1 MSLCYFDC
9 FAGAAGDMI
18 VAALVDA
25 GADPAALIEHVQRL
39 DLGNFSARF
48 EQESR
53 RGIMAR
59 RFHVEASDE
68 QPHRH
73 LSDILDIIKRAEL
86 PPRAARRA
94 TQAFEHLGRAEAQV
108 HGIPLEKVHFHEVGA
123 VDSIV
128 DIVAAAVALELLNID
143 EVFCSPIPVGS
154 GTVECDHG
162 TLPVPAPATA
172 LLLKDAATYAGPVP
186 GEAVTPTAAA
196 LLTTLAETQG
206 PAPKMTLSAVG
217 YGAGSRE
224 GGDVPNVLRVL
235 IGQGDDVGTVDG
247 LVELAANIDDATGEI
262 LGATIEKLLTAGC
275 LDAWAQ
281 PAVAKKSR
289 PAWVLTALCN
299 QADVAAMER
308 LIFTETTTFGIRRRP
323 CTRSKLARRFETVE
337 TPFGPVRMKLGTLGE
352 QVITASPEF
361 IDCRTAAEAHGVAVR
376 IVMDAARKAWQG

>member
-25 GADPAALIEHVQRL
+25 GADPGALIKHIQRL
-39 DLGNFSARF
+39 DLGHFTARF

-59 RFHVEASDE
+59 RFYVDAPDD

-73 LSDILDIIKRAEL
+73 LSDILEIISRADL
-86 PPRAARRA
+86 PPRVTRRA
-94 TQAFEHLGRAEAQV
+94 TRAFEHLGRAEAQV

-128 DIVAAAVALELLNID
+128 DIVAAAVALELLGID

-172 LLLKDAATYAGPVP
+172 LLLKDASIYAGPVP

-206 PAPKMTLSAVG
+206 PAPKMTLATVG

-235 IGQGDDVGTVDG
+235 VGQGDDVGTVDG

-262 LGATIEKLLTAGC
+262 LGATLEKLLTAGC

-289 PAWVLTALCN
+289 PAWVLTALCG

-323 CTRSKLARRFETVE
+323 CTRSKLARQFETVE

-352 QVITASPEF
+352 QIVTASPEF
-361 IDCRTAAEAHGVAVR
+361 VDCRAAAEAHGVAVR
-376 IVMDAARKAWQG
+376 TVMDAARKAWQA